1 MEEDK
6 DVLDETRSLGWAAP
20 ISLTVCSHIPMPFNC
35 VWELF
40 VACHMGYLYKNPKGL
55 LVVEKWN
62 KPKNVLD
69 KNKKNS
75 ESIRK
80 NVLHQVN
87 KAEGENLSLNN
98 II

>member
-1 MEEDK
+1 
-6 DVLDETRSLGWAAP
+6 
-20 ISLTVCSHIPMPFNC
+20 
-35 VWELF
+35 
-40 VACHMGYLYKNPKGL
+40 MGYLYKNPKGL

-80 NVLHQVN
+80 NAVLQCTEYGLESPTQKQINH
-87 KAEGENLSLNN
+87 
-98 II
+98 IITLQGQKSE